1 MDVSL
6 RKKNTK
12 KNVSNS
18 KNSGVVRNKYGTGVR
33 SYLVN
38 AGFDNDDIGYDQPN
52 NKVTYKGNPIISPNI
67 VVDGT
72 SYADEESLRNL
83 ALNLHNDEGTDLVS
97 ATDYG
102 NQKLGIKNAVTID
115 NGYVSVGDSL
125 IKANVSSDGNAYVPR
140 SDMEK
145 ALAEYELGIDYQS
158 ERDIFNNWED
168 NYGAKI
174 LNAINELTE
183 DTWSYSPENDPA
195 YIAYADMY
203 TREGKRAYEDAFGNA
218 IANTG
223 GMTNSQALTQGAQS
237 MDYYMQQLADRVP
250 ELMKNDY
257 DRYAKS
263 KQVRIDALD
272 KLIKQAELS
281 YKNQSEANNKY
292 LERLG
297 EANDAMYQQ
306 KVDADKAELEEK
318 LYESEI
324 FNNYINADKGLIDL
338 EFLPEKYQSEF
349 LGNELSQ
356 ALDMLELQYKP
367 SLYTS
372 ELESEALDREL
383 DNIELQYKPRIYD
396 ADLWREELNRAL
408 LELEIKYTPDMY
420 QSELYR
426 RSIENEFLWDKSA
439 AEVDKLRRD
448 VKLKDL
454 QAKYF
459 LWK

>member
-12 KNVSNS
+12 KNISNS

-38 AGFDNDDIGYDQPN
+38 SGFRTEDIDYDKDKNQ
-52 NKVTYKGNPIISPNI
+52 VTYKGKPVISPNI

-97 ATDYG
+97 ATDYA

-145 ALAEYELGIDYQS
+145 AMAEYELGIDYKS
-158 ERDIFNNWED
+158 ERDIFNNWKNE
-168 NYGAKI
+168 YGAKI

-183 DTWSYSPENDPA
+183 DTWSYNPEDDPA
-195 YIAYADMY
+195 YQAYAKMY
-203 TREGKRAYEDAFGNA
+203 EREGKRAYEDAYGNV

-223 GMTNSQALTQGAQS
+223 GMTNSQALTQAAQGL
-237 MDYYMQQLADRVP
+237 DYYMQKLADRVP

-257 DRYAKS
+257 ERYAKS

-272 KLIKQAELS
+272 RLIKHSEES
-281 YKNQSEANNKY
+281 YKNESDANSKY

-297 EANDAMYQQ
+297 EANDAKYQQ
-306 KVDADKAELEEK
+306 KTDGDKAELDEK
-318 LYESEI
+318 VRESEI
-324 FNNYINADKGLIDL
+324 FNNYIDSEKGLIDL
-338 EFLPEKYQSEF
+338 EYLPQKYESEYDS
-349 LGNELSQ
+349 EV
-356 ALDMLELQYKP
+356 LDRILDEIDIYYKP
-367 SLYTS
+367 KLYDS
-372 ELESEALDREL
+372 DLLGEELDR
-383 DNIELQYKPRIYD
+383 
-396 ADLWREELNRAL
+396 AL
-408 LELEIKYTPDMY
+408 KELEIKYTPDMY

-426 RSIENEFLWDKSA
+426 RSIENEFLWDKNA
-439 AEVDKLRRD
+439 TELDKLRRD
-448 VKLKDL
+448 VALKDL

>member
-12 KNVSNS
+12 KNISNS

-38 AGFDNDDIGYDQPN
+38 SGFRTEDIDYDKDKNQ
-52 NKVTYKGNPIISPNI
+52 VTYKGKPVISPNI

-72 SYADEESLRNL
+72 SYADEESLRNI

-97 ATDYG
+97 ATDYA

-145 ALAEYELGIDYQS
+145 AMAEYELGIDYKS
-158 ERDIFNNWED
+158 ERDIFNNWE
-168 NYGAKI
+168 NKYGAKI

-183 DTWSYSPENDPA
+183 DTWSYSPEDDPA
-195 YIAYADMY
+195 YMAYAKMY
-203 TREGKRAYEDAFGNA
+203 EREGKRAYEDAYGNV

-223 GMTNSQALTQGAQS
+223 GMTNSQALTQAAQGL
-237 MDYYMQQLADRVP
+237 DYYMQKLADRVP
-250 ELMKNDY
+250 ELMKDDY
-257 DRYAKS
+257 ERYAKS

-272 KLIKQAELS
+272 RLIKHSEES
-281 YKNQSEANNKY
+281 YKNESDANSKY

-297 EANDAMYQQ
+297 EANDAKYQQ
-306 KVDADKAELEEK
+306 KTDGDKAELDEK
-318 LYESEI
+318 IRESEI
-324 FNNYINADKGLIDL
+324 FNNYIDSEKGLIDL
-338 EFLPEKYQSEF
+338 EYLPQKYESEYDSEV
-349 LGNELSQ
+349 LERI
-356 ALDMLELQYKP
+356 LDEIDIYYKP
-367 SLYTS
+367 KLYDS
-372 ELESEALDREL
+372 DLLGEELDR
-383 DNIELQYKPRIYD
+383 
-396 ADLWREELNRAL
+396 AL
-408 LELEIKYTPDMY
+408 KELEIKYTPDMY

-426 RSIENEFLWDKSA
+426 RSIENEFLWDKNA
-439 AEVDKLRRD
+439 AELDKIRRD
-448 VKLKDL
+448 VALKDL